1 MVRGQKIVTFV
12 ILGTILAS
20 SACGDDS
27 APTAPS
33 LPTTTFSQTDL
44 LVGTGAEA
52 VNGRRL
58 TVHYTLWLY
67 DPARPESKG
76 QQLQTSV
83 GGSPFPFV
91 LGAGGVIRGW
101 DQGVPGMKVGGIR
114 RLIIPPSLAYGSNGQ
129 GSIPPN
135 ATLVFDIQ
143 LLDVQ

>member
-1 MVRGQKIVTFV
+1 MVRGRKIVTSV

-20 SACGDDS
+20 SACGGDS

-44 LVGTGAEA
+44 VVGTGAEA

-67 DPARPESKG
+67 DAARSESKG

-101 DQGVPGMKVGGIR
+101 DQGVPGMKVGGMR
-114 RLIIPPSLAYGSNGQ
+114 RLIIPPSLAYGSSGQ